1 MVLYVSLYWGNVD
14 QLLLLCE
21 IAYVLWS
28 FFRMFGVLLVV
39 PSKMDYLLFGWRNWF
54 GKHSLDIWDLT
65 LLCLIWLVW
74 KEHNSL
80 TFEDREGLL
89 DQLKSL
95 LICTLFDWSHVWGF
109 THCNYIFEF
118 QQSLFFCLIYCNLLD
133 ILCSF
138 SSTWSSFSL
147 SIKLYYS

>member
-1 MVLYVSLYWGNVD
+1 
-14 QLLLLCE
+14 
-21 IAYVLWS
+21 
-28 FFRMFGVLLVV
+28 MFGVLLVV

-54 GKHSLDIWDLT
+54 GKHSLDVWDLT

-95 LICTLFDWSHVWGF
+95 LICTLFDWSHGGVL
-109 THCNYIFEF
+109 HIVIIFL
-118 QQSLFFCLIYCNLLD
+118 SSNSHFF
-133 ILCSF
+133 SV
-138 SSTWSSFSL
+138 
-147 SIKLYYS
+147 

>member
-1 MVLYVSLYWGNVD
+1 MCRFTGEMLISCCSSVRLLMFYGVFLGCLGFYWWCPQKWITYCLGGGIGLEA
-14 QLLLLCE
+14 LLD
-21 IAYVLWS
+21 VW
-28 FFRMFGVLLVV
+28 
-39 PSKMDYLLFGWRNWF
+39 N
-54 GKHSLDIWDLT
+54 LT

-95 LICTLFDWSHVWGF
+95 LICTLFDWSHVWDF

-138 SSTWSSFSL
+138 SST
-147 SIKLYYS
+147 